1 MSQISC
7 ESVFLSF
14 PDLAML
20 HFRGKDLV
28 VAGKVLTISELL
40 SKVNYVA
47 LKDYLLAVYPSKEQL
62 FLIPSVEALDLPLSS
77 MSLDQIEQVILKK
90 QSNEVRAI
98 VAGDFKLD
106 FDTLKASF
114 LSVEEEDQPGL
125 LNQIRDFAHRHVLE
139 AIAANALKRFGTYPD
154 PSTNKPLLLL
164 DNRKVFTTDKARVRA
179 AANRGGVPMPVCSTI
194 LETSPAGKVR
204 RHIQDPPESDEEE
217 LARPSKKPSHD
228 SDSEKEFV
236 DYEPFVRQPTT
247 IDLSGLKSSE
257 DSSSTITQQRPKK
270 QAEKKKHDHHPSPP
284 SYKKKQAKKDTAPA
298 PLIPV
303 VKPEPVQRIPRKAA
317 KKQESSS
324 ESFDSSSDSD
334 SSEQVFL
341 FPFQAPCL

>member
-7 ESVFLSF
+7 ESVLLSF

-114 LSVEEEDQPGL
+114 LSVEEEDQQGL
-125 LNQIRDFAHRHVLE
+125 LNQITDFAHRHVLE

-204 RHIQDPPESDEEE
+204 RYIEDPPESDEEE

-228 SDSEKEFV
+228 SDSENEFV

-257 DSSSTITQQRPKK
+257 DSSSTITQQCPKK

-298 PLIPV
+298 PLIPA
-303 VKPEPVQRIPRKAA
+303 VKPEPVQRVPRKAP

-324 ESFDSSSDSD
+324 ESYDSSSDSD

-341 FPFQAPCL
+341 FPF